1 MSKRS
6 IGVTALAS
14 STAMYAIYSQYAA
27 VSLLLTGAA
36 FAAGGSIEAT
46 LSLLTGFVFLGL
58 TVLGYAVAVGLW
70 FRRAWSWNG
79 AVALFLVFFVANI
92 SLSVLATNFL
102 SALLPSIGVVFALI
116 YLQRPAVRAEITGT
130 PEPAA
135 TSRVAEGLG
144 AAGHA
149 H

>member
-1 MSKRS
+1 MTKRS

-14 STAMYAIYSQYAA
+14 ATAMYAIYSQYAA

-79 AVALFLVFFVANI
+79 AVALFFVFFVANMA
-92 SLSVLATNFL
+92 LSVLATNFL
-102 SALLPSIGVVFALI
+102 SALLPSVGVVLALI
-116 YLQRPAVRAEITGT
+116 YLQRPAVRAEITGLPDPT
-130 PEPAA
+130 A
-135 TSRVAEGLG
+135 TSRVADGLG
-144 AAGHA
+144 AAGQA

>member
-1 MSKRS
+1 MSGPNHSKRDEIRS
-6 IGVTALAS
+6 YATGYGLALA
-14 STAMYAIYSQYAA
+14 
-27 VSLLLTGAA
+27 LTGAA

-79 AVALFLVFFVANI
+79 AVALFFVFFVANMA
-92 SLSVLATNFL
+92 LSVLATNFL
-102 SALLPSIGVVFALI
+102 SALLPSVGVVLALI
-116 YLQRPAVRAEITGT
+116 YLQRPAVRAEITGLPDPT
-130 PEPAA
+130 A
-135 TSRVAEGLG
+135 TSRVADGLG
-144 AAGHA
+144 AAGQA

>member
-1 MSKRS
+1 MTKRS

-14 STAMYAIYSQYAA
+14 ATAMYAIYSQYAA

-79 AVALFLVFFVANI
+79 AVALFFVFFVANMA
-92 SLSVLATNFL
+92 LSVLATNFL
-102 SALLPSIGVVFALI
+102 SALLPSVGVVLALI
-116 YLQRPAVRAEITGT
+116 YLQRPAVRAEITGLPDPT
-130 PEPAA
+130 A
-135 TSRVAEGLG
+135 TSRVADGLG
-144 AAGHA
+144 AAGEA